1 MAKRNDW
8 SEQELSEAVDAYLEM
23 LHKDETGIPYV
34 KSKCYQNLA
43 DKFGRTPKAF
53 GRRMSNITHIMM
65 LMDLPVVSG
74 LGRLPNVGLKQ
85 APIIERLIADKLKH
99 TYTGVGLTDAEMQS
113 VVKAKKTPKKPTG
126 DETPGFVETTTKI
139 YMRSGKVKGWVIR
152 RADGN
157 CELCGDDAPF
167 EKEDG
172 TPFLEVHHLTR
183 LKDDGPDTVENCAA
197 LCPNCHRKLH
207 YSSERKALTKALRKT
222 ILEKESGL

>member
-23 LHKDETGIPYV
+23 LHKDEAGIPYV

-113 VVKAKKTPKKPTG
+113 VVKHRKNPLVMKHQALLRQQQKFTSGQVRLKVG
-126 DETPGFVETTTKI
+126 LFVEQMVTANFVGMMHLLKKK
-139 YMRSGKVKGWVIR
+139 M
-152 RADGN
+152 A
-157 CELCGDDAPF
+157 
-167 EKEDG
+167 
-172 TPFLEVHHLTR
+172 HHF
-183 LKDDGPDTVENCAA
+183 
-197 LCPNCHRKLH
+197 
-207 YSSERKALTKALRKT
+207 
-222 ILEKESGL
+222 